1 MYADYYG
8 FSAKPFQLSP
18 DPRFFFGSRTH
29 SRALAYLR
37 YGLSQGEGF
46 IVVTGGIGTGK
57 TTLVKSLFDELDL
70 DRVVAAQL
78 VTTQLAADEML
89 RSVVAAFGLPFENA
103 GKAALLKRF
112 EDFLREQARRGRRVL
127 LVVDEAQNLPV
138 ESLEELRMLS
148 NFQVAAT
155 PLLQS
160 FLLGQE
166 GFRATLQEPTMEQ
179 LRQRVIASCH
189 LTPLSEA
196 ETRDYIEHRLHVVG
210 WQGGEP
216 RFADEAF
223 GAIYRYTE
231 GVPRRVNVFCDRLL
245 LYGFLEELREFSL
258 NAVEAVGQEINQ
270 DGRSASG
277 GGVQATGSGRSL
289 LRVSHAMEQRLA
301 ELEEAMD
308 AVLKHPEWQDI
319 RLDRLEW
326 RIQQLEPAVQV
337 LRRELA
343 GVLRHE
349 DDRLADPSS
358 AGEPAVSESQTDEE
372 ASQARQ
378 APASAA
384 GGSASD

>member
-57 TTLVKSLFDELDL
+57 TTLVKSLFEELDL

-89 RSVVAAFGLPFENA
+89 RSVVAAFGLPYENV
-103 GKAALLKRF
+103 GKAALLRRF
-112 EDFLREQARRGRRVL
+112 EDFLREHARRGRRVL

-166 GFRATLQEPTMEQ
+166 GFRATLQDPSIEQ

-210 WQGGEP
+210 WQGSEP
-216 RFADEAF
+216 HFKNEAF

-245 LYGFLEELREFSL
+245 LYGFLEELRGFAL
-258 NAVEAVGQEINQ
+258 DTVEAVGREIDQ
-270 DGRSASG
+270 DRRSSNG
-277 GGVQATGSGRSL
+277 GGGQAMGSGRSL
-289 LRVSHAMEQRLA
+289 LRVSHAMEQRLT

-308 AVLKHPEWQDI
+308 AVLKDPEWQDI
-319 RLDRLEW
+319 RLDRLER

-337 LRRELA
+337 LQRDLTD
-343 GVLRHE
+343 VLRYA
-349 DDRLADPSS
+349 DNQLPDLARAGGPPVS
-358 AGEPAVSESQTDEE
+358 AGQTADEVSQD
-372 ASQARQ
+372 RH
-378 APASAA
+378 APASAI
-384 GGSASD
+384 GGSAND

>member
-89 RSVVAAFGLPFENA
+89 RSVVAAFGLPYENV
-103 GKAALLKRF
+103 GKAVLLKRF

-166 GFRATLQEPTMEQ
+166 GFRVTLQDPAMEQ

-210 WQGGEP
+210 WQGSEP
-216 RFADEAF
+216 RFTDEAF
-223 GAIYRYTE
+223 GAMYRYTE

-245 LYGFLEELREFSL
+245 LYGFLEELREFPL
-258 NAVEAVGQEINQ
+258 GAVEAVGQEIDQ

-277 GGVQATGSGRSL
+277 GGGQATGGGRSL

-308 AVLKHPEWQDI
+308 AVLKDPEWQDI

-326 RIQQLEPAVQV
+326 RIQQLEPVVQLLRRELVDV
-337 LRRELA
+337 LRRE
-343 GVLRHE
+343 
-349 DDRLADPSS
+349 DDRLFDPAG
-358 AGEPAVSESQTDEE
+358 AGEPPVSASLTADE
-372 ASQARQ
+372 APQDRH